1 MVCRSAVPLVLLTS
15 LLMGCTE
22 FRPVDQ
28 DPGQSWVA
36 AKREAYKEPVF
47 SGKLHKVA
55 RGDTASTIAARYGVT
70 LQQLAAV
77 NGLSRP
83 YVVRLGRN
91 LKIPEAGGRQPAPV
105 RERPRLDPAPPTM
118 APTPA
123 EPEIQVASLPPAVGA
138 IVTKPV
144 QIDEPPAVVEEVRA
158 PTPTASPGDLARASA
173 KKPPGLSGDGFL
185 WPASGTVVSRYGS
198 KKDGTQNDGINIAA
212 PSGAPVLAAE
222 NGIVSYADD
231 EIQGWG
237 RMVLIRHADG
247 FTTGYAHLD
256 AILTSVGD
264 EVHRGQVIGRIGKT
278 GYVDTP
284 QLHFELRSGKRAL
297 DPSKLLVRQEDLR
310 VASR

>member
-36 AKREAYKEPVF
+36 AKRDAYKEPVF

-55 RGDTASTIAARYGVT
+55 RGDTASTIAAKYGVT

-77 NGLSRP
+77 NGLSKP
-83 YVVRLGRN
+83 YVVKLGRS
-91 LKIPEAGGRQPAPV
+91 LKIPGGEGGRQPAAPV
-105 RERPRLDPAPPTM
+105 NEQPGLDPLPPTM

-123 EPEIQVASLPPAVGA
+123 EPEIQVASLPAAGGVIVAAPVG
-138 IVTKPV
+138 
-144 QIDEPPAVVEEVRA
+144 EPPAVVETVRA
-158 PTPTASPGDLARASA
+158 PVPTASPGDLARAS
-173 KKPPGLSGDGFL
+173 KKRPPGLTGDGFL
-185 WPASGTVVSRYGS
+185 WPASGTVISRYGA
-198 KKDGTQNDGINIAA
+198 KTDGTENDGINIAA

-222 NGIVSYADD
+222 NGIVSYAGD

-247 FTTGYAHLD
+247 FTTGYAHLA
-256 AILTSVGD
+256 AILASVGD
-264 EVHRGQVIGRIGKT
+264 EVHRGQVIGRVGQT

-297 DPSKLLVRQEDLR
+297 DPSKLLVRQDDLK